1 MHRHTHKCRH
11 IDTLNR
17 SNAVCNQAYQRRGC
31 SLDRFSQ
38 LGNSAQTQFNFISSL
53 DKKSGVQTSL
63 TIEPNNKQ
71 SCIFQFREIL
81 FDWMW
86 RHYKFA
92 VENNCR
98 GLPKRTVLNPG
109 WRVSFFFF
117 VFCDAWCLLAGLRSV
132 THLHVCLPGRWVC
145 WRCPCAGKN
154 TPLWPPRS
162 HWLSANQET
171 IGVTTATSGAAHR
184 APTHTHT
191 DEKPIDEASS

>member
-109 WRVSFFFF
+109 WRVSFFFLFF
-117 VFCDAWCLLAGLRSV
+117 VMPDVCWLGYGRSLTCMFVCQGDECAGDV
-132 THLHVCLPGRWVC
+132 PAPVKTHHFGLHVPIGCLQTKRQS
-145 WRCPCAGKN
+145 A
-154 TPLWPPRS
+154 LPRQQVVP
-162 HWLSANQET
+162 HTE
-171 IGVTTATSGAAHR
+171 H
-184 APTHTHT
+184 PHTHT
-191 DEKPIDEASS
+191 LMKNP